1 MLISNKNMAKQ
12 DIAIHRFYRSDA
24 WKIARAIKIANAC
37 GVCEECGAIG
47 TEVHHIIH
55 LTPENITDPS
65 IATNQDNLKLLCNE
79 CHNKAHGRFES
90 KREYDFDNEG
100 NLIKRK

>member
-65 IATNQDNLKLLCNE
+65 ITTNQDNLKLLCNE
-79 CHNKAHGRFES
+79 CHNKAHGRFEN

>member
-37 GVCEECGAIG
+37 GVCEECGGGVQVGGDTCIPMAN
-47 TEVHHIIH
+47 VWK
-55 LTPENITDPS
+55 N
-65 IATNQDNLKLLCNE
+65 
-79 CHNKAHGRFES
+79 CHNVVIILQLKKKIFLPG
-90 KREYDFDNEG
+90 
-100 NLIKRK
+100 

>member
-1 MLISNKNMAKQ
+1 MGKQ

>member
-1 MLISNKNMAKQ
+1 MAKQ

-24 WKIARAIKIANAC
+24 WKIARAINIANAC

>member
-1 MLISNKNMAKQ
+1 MVKQ
-12 DIAIHRFYRSDA
+12 DINIHRFYRSDA
-24 WKIARAIKIANAC
+24 WKIARAIKIASAGGC
-37 GVCEECGAIG
+37 CERCGAIG

-79 CHNKAHGRFES
+79 CHNKAHGRFEN

>member
-1 MLISNKNMAKQ
+1 MGKQ
-12 DIAIHRFYRSDA
+12 DIAIQRFYRSDT

-47 TEVHHIIH
+47 TEVHHIVH

-65 IATNQDNLKLLCNE
+65 VATNQENLKLLCNE
-79 CHNKAHGRFES
+79 CHNKAHGRFEGR
-90 KREYDFDNEG
+90 REYYFDDEG
-100 NLIKRK
+100 NLIPYKKM